1 MNYKKVF
8 SWFLVFLWMGLIFVQ
23 SHKVAAESNKLSKG
37 VTEIIIETVEKIS
50 PDAELDISLSQLNH
64 IIRKNAH
71 FFSYL
76 ILGVLTLNALIT
88 SGGGGYKSI
97 GLGLL
102 ICILYA
108 ISDELHQTFIPGR
121 SGEIKDIILDSVG
134 ALVGIGL
141 RLMKGK
147 VNLNV
152 KR

>member
-76 ILGVLTLNALIT
+76 ILGVLTLNALII